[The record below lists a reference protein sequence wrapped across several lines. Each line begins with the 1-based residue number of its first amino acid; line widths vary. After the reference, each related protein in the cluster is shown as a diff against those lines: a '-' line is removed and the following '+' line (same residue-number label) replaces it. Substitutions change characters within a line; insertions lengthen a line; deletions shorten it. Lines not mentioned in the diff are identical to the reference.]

1 MKVVTINSLNQISIF
16 FTILGLIIS
25 LNIIRTLRKF
35 ENLKKLNVLNF

>member
-16 FTILGLIIS
+16 FTILELIIS

-35 ENLKKLNVLNF
+35 ENLRKLNVLSF

>member
-25 LNIIRTLRKF
+25 LNIIRTLCKF
-35 ENLKKLNVLNF
+35 ENLEKLNVLNF

>member
-16 FTILGLIIS
+16 FTILELIIS